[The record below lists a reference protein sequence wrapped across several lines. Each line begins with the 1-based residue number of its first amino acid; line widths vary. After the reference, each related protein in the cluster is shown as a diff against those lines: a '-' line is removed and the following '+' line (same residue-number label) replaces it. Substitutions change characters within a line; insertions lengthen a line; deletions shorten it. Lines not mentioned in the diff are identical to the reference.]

1 VVSNKATLALAAVQ
15 NGLSSYSE
23 TPVAQMTL
31 QATLADIGIDSLA
44 LAELLF
50 ELEDKLGV
58 SIAQSDVIPKTVQ
71 DVVTLIEPYVSEPVI
86 AKSA

>member
-1 VVSNKATLALAAVQ
+1 MSNKSTLALAAVHD
-15 NGLSSYSE
+15 GLSRYSE
-23 TPVAQMTL
+23 TPTSQMMLTT
-31 QATLADIGIDSLA
+31 TLADVGIDSLA

-58 SIAQSDVIPKTVQ
+58 SIAQGDVIPKTVQ
-71 DVVTLIEPYVSEPVI
+71 DVVTLIEPYITEPAV